1 MNKNLSDSLSKTRE
15 SRAIEVM
22 LQLSCGKVKNLE
34 VQPIDLVFV
43 QIKKH
48 TQHLYCDSAHGIR
61 ETPVEPYVP
70 NVTNV
75 RLTSRPP

>member
-1 MNKNLSDSLSKTRE
+1 MNKNRSDSLSKTQE

-43 QIKKH
+43 QIKNTH
-48 TQHLYCDSAHGIR
+48 NTS
-61 ETPVEPYVP
+61 T
-70 NVTNV
+70 VTLLMGFVKLLSNPMY
-75 RLTSRPP
+75 LMS